1 MKRIRNN
8 KEIKPKWI
16 NLKIKRVIRETKI
29 AYQIQKTNSSKENQ
43 QIYRKLL
50 QSKKGKIRKS
60 KRLCEI
66 ELANSVNDS
75 KNLFKYFSNNKKIA
89 VQVHCMRKGKI

>member
-29 AYQIQKTNSSKENQ
+29 AYQIQKTNSSK
-43 QIYRKLL
+43 
-50 QSKKGKIRKS
+50 KISRYIGNFYK
-60 KRLCEI
+60 
-66 ELANSVNDS
+66 A
-75 KNLFKYFSNNKKIA
+75 
-89 VQVHCMRKGKI
+89 RKGKLGKVRDYAK